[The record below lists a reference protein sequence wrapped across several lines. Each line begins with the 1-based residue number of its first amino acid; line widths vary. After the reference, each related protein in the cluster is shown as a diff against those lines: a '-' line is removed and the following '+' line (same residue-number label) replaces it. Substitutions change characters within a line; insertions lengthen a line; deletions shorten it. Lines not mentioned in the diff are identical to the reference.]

1 MNQILSV
8 SNNQDKKK
16 YNGSQK
22 DINSIVRFLAII
34 LIIFG
39 VFVIGSGSYAIYK
52 NSNNVESA
60 TTKPTILVEN
70 KSEDTIL
77 LKVMHDKEISEIF
90 YNWNDKE
97 NNKIDGKQRKYVEQE
112 IKAPL
117 GTNVLNVI
125 AKDINGQE
133 INYKKEYRVETGI
146 NINLQLEGNNIKLS
160 VEGQN
165 NLSYVT
171 YKWDEGEEVKKDING
186 NKFDTEIEIPKGEHL
201 LTIVAVDIENNTET
215 KEQKVK
221 GVTKPKVNVTIE
233 GENYLI
239 TASDEEGLKK
249 VAFKTEDG
257 KSYFIN
263 LDNGEKE
270 FVYRFPL
277 KQGDN
282 RIEVTVYNINDIT
295 AEKKVRCTI

>member
-16 YNGSQK
+16 YSGSQK
-22 DINSIVRFLAII
+22 DINSIVKFLAII

-77 LKVMHDKEISEIF
+77 LKVMHDKAISEIF

-125 AKDINGQE
+125 AKDVNGQE

>member
-16 YNGSQK
+16 YKGSVK
-22 DINSIVRFLAII
+22 DINSIVKFLAII
-34 LIIFG
+34 LIMFGIFI
-39 VFVIGSGSYAIYK
+39 IGSASYAIYK
-52 NSNNVESA
+52 NGNTGESSMS
-60 TTKPTILVEN
+60 KPTILVEHKN
-70 KSEDTIL
+70 ESTIL
-77 LKVMHDKEISEIF
+77 LKVMHDKAISEII

-112 IKAPL
+112 IKVPL

-125 AKDINGQE
+125 AKDVNGQE
-133 INYKKEYRVETGI
+133 INYTKEYRVETGI
-146 NINLQLEGNNIKLS
+146 NINLQLEGNNIKVS

-165 NLSYVT
+165 NISYVT
-171 YKWDEGEEVKKDING
+171 YKWDDEQEVKKDVN
-186 NKFDTEIEIPKGEHL
+186 NTKFDTQIEIPKGEHV
-201 LTIVAVDIENNTET
+201 LTIVAVDIENNIET

-221 GVTKPKVNVTIE
+221 AIIKPKVNVTIE

-263 LDNGEKE
+263 LENGEKE

>member
-165 NLSYVT
+165 NLFYVT

>member
-16 YNGSQK
+16 YSGSQK